1 MKKAESKKKYNSS
14 FSRRVTLW
22 VMLVLFVM
30 MCTLAYFIYKLAA
43 GIVVNENAN
52 TFHSSMKTSGVNITD
67 VMSDVEIAVKNN
79 VFDVERS
86 LGQPDQLQGI
96 MERIVAQNPRVRS
109 CGLSFVE
116 NYYPQKGRS
125 FCPYAREVYDNGDN
139 NIVNA
144 NDSGTVKVQRLY
156 SVADYLNTD
165 WFHEAVAADSAY
177 WSKPF
182 FDSNDGKT
190 PLVAYMYP
198 IHDKQGKLAAILGA
212 DLSLDFMTWLLQKQD
227 RIFHDDLWALQVS
240 GLGVFNSYV
249 LDRDGTYITHP
260 DQRRILKGNFYV
272 HIKDAGEPGIAEEV
286 IMRMKNG
293 KKSEHETDR
302 ELRVNWTKS
311 YLFFMPLEGTDWN
324 LVVSAPIQ
332 AMDLIGMLVGFMMLL
347 QMIVMLI
354 VTFFVCQLAIGH
366 VSKPLRQLAA
376 SADEMAGGR
385 FETVLPV
392 IKSRDEI
399 HLLRDSFENM
409 QHSLTSY
416 VEELKTTTSAKASME
431 SELKIAHNIQMSMLP
446 KTFPAYPE
454 RQDIDIYGQVMS
466 AKAVGG
472 DLYDFFIRDEKLFF
486 YIGDVSGKGVP
497 ASLLMAV
504 TCSLM
509 HNITAYTQ
517 EPDQIMLALNDAMSS
532 RNDTVMFVTFFLGV
546 LDLNTGCM
554 SYTNAG
560 HNPPLLLSDGEV
572 MDLPCDA
579 NIPVGVMSGWEY
591 SVQQLQLK
599 TGDTVFLYT
608 DGLNEAEDCEHEQ
621 FGMDRVKETMMNV
634 NGGLAMPSCSER
646 SDNQHLI
653 EAMTAAV
660 KEFVGD
666 AEQSDDLT
674 MLAIGY
680 KGNDNDN
687 NNGNDN
693 D

>member
-1 MKKAESKKKYNSS
+1 M
-14 FSRRVTLW
+14 
-22 VMLVLFVM
+22 MLVLFVM
-30 MCTLAYFIYKLAA
+30 MCSLAFSIYELART
-43 GIVVNENAN
+43 IVVEENAK
-52 TFHSSMKTSGVNITD
+52 TFHSSMKTSGGNISD
-67 VMSDVEIAVKNN
+67 VMSDVEVAVKNN
-79 VFDVERS
+79 VFDVERN

-125 FCPYAREVYDNGDN
+125 FCPYAREVVDGNVNDNDNEKRKTNNVGD
-139 NIVNA
+139 
-144 NDSGTVKVQRLY
+144 SVKIQRLY
-156 SVADYLNTD
+156 SVADYLQAD
-165 WFHEAVAADSAY
+165 WFRDAVAADSAY

-190 PLVAYMYP
+190 PLVAYMHP
-198 IHDKQGKLAAILGA
+198 IHDKQGKVVAILGA

-227 RIFHDDLWALQVS
+227 SIFHDDMWAIKMPGS
-240 GLGVFNSYV
+240 GVFSSFV
-249 LDRDGTYITHP
+249 LDRNGTYITHP
-260 DQRRILKGNFYV
+260 DARRILKGNFYV
-272 HIKDAGEPGIAEEV
+272 HIKDADEPGKAEET
-286 IMRMKNG
+286 IMRLRNG
-293 KKSEHETDR
+293 ERSENETAST
-302 ELRVNWTKS
+302 LRVNWTKS

-324 LVVSAPIQ
+324 LVVAAPMRVI
-332 AMDLIGMLVGFMMLL
+332 DLLGVGVGFLMLL
-347 QMIVMLI
+347 LMIVMLI
-354 VTFFVCQLAIGH
+354 VTFFVSQLAIGH
-366 VSKPLRQLAA
+366 VSKPLRLLAA

-392 IKSRDEI
+392 MKSHDEI
-399 HLLRDSFENM
+399 HQLRDSFENM

-416 VEELKTTTSAKASME
+416 MEELKSTTAAKASMD

-446 KTFPAYPE
+446 KTFPAFPE
-454 RQDIDIYGQVMS
+454 RQDIDIYGQVMP

-509 HNITAYTQ
+509 HNITAYIQ
-517 EPDQIMLALNDAMSS
+517 EPDKVVMALNDAMSD
-532 RNDTVMFVTFFLGV
+532 RNDTAMFVTFFLGI
-546 LDLNTGCM
+546 LDLKTGCL

-560 HNPPLLLSDGEV
+560 HNPPLLVTDGGVRE
-572 MDLPCDA
+572 LPCDA
-579 NIPVGVMSGWEY
+579 NIPVSAIAGWEFT
-591 SVQQLQLK
+591 VQQMQLK
-599 TGDTVFLYT
+599 AGDTVFLYT
-608 DGLNEAEDCEHEQ
+608 DGLNEAENCEYEQ
-621 FGMDRVKETMMNV
+621 FGLERVKDTIMNG
-634 NGGLAMPSCSER
+634 NGNDNEKRITKNDNDNNNNNNNNSE
-646 SDNQHLI
+646 NQHLI

-660 KEFVGD
+660 KQFVGE

-680 KGNDNDN
+680 NGNDNDN
-687 NNGNDN
+687 DN